1 MIAKMLSDLKEE
13 DLRGLLTRDVGINDV
28 LETVNKIVMEVGEKG
43 DEALFSLTERFEGAK
58 LDDLRVSQEEIDAAY
73 DLVEER
79 LKEALADAADNIFL
93 FHRQQKDRDLWLTEV
108 APGVTVGQKTV
119 PWRA

>member
-1 MIAKMLSDLKEE
+1 MLSDLKEE

-43 DEALFSLTERFEGAK
+43 DEALFSLTERFEGAR
-58 LDDLRVSQEEIDAAY
+58 LDDLRVGQEEIDAAY
-73 DLVEER
+73 DQVEDR
-79 LKEALADAADNIFL
+79 LKEALADAADSIFL